1 MVFYHNFISPLQS
14 SFRNAFLHYCD
25 IIFSSLW
32 LYIAS
37 VLNLTTYL
45 QVKAFFLPLNG
56 GLPSIL
62 KFSSSIW
69 QPKGKTNERTKKL
82 RRLAL
87 LQKSRYYCKVMESP
101 YILYWTKWKERKPS
115 KAAKDRE
122 SGLFGGLHFRILH
135 IVQNLWPARKHT
147 QHFFLLYFWTTN
159 WYLVS

>member
-87 LQKSRYYCKVMESP
+87 YFRKVGTTAKLWKAPIYYTEQS
-101 YILYWTKWKERKPS
+101 ERK
-115 KAAKDRE
+115 
-122 SGLFGGLHFRILH
+122 G
-135 IVQNLWPARKHT
+135 NLRR
-147 QHFFLLYFWTTN
+147 LLRTEKVAFSEAFTSEYFI
-159 WYLVS
+159 

>member
-1 MVFYHNFISPLQS
+1 MPFCTIVIIFWLTMIVH
-14 SFRNAFLHYCD
+14 SFRFK
-25 IIFSSLW
+25 
-32 LYIAS
+32 
-37 VLNLTTYL
+37 NLTTYL

-62 KFSSSIW
+62 KFSSSSIW

-122 SGLFGGLHFRILH
+122 SGLFGGLHSRILH

-147 QHFFLLYFWTTN
+147 QHFFLLLYFWTTN

>member
-1 MVFYHNFISPLQS
+1 MVFYHYIISPLQS

-25 IIFSSLW
+25 YFWLTMIVHSFRFKPYYLFTGESIFFTIERRSTI
-32 LYIAS
+32 YPK
-37 VLNLTTYL
+37 V
-45 QVKAFFLPLNG
+45 QFFHMATE
-56 GLPSIL
+56 
-62 KFSSSIW
+62 
-69 QPKGKTNERTKKL
+69 GKNERTKKL

-87 LQKSRYYCKVMESP
+87 YFRKVGTTAKLWKAP
-101 YILYWTKWKERKPS
+101 ILYWTKWKERKPS

-122 SGLFGGLHFRILH
+122 SGLFGGLHSRILH